1 MQVIIF
7 GGASLGTPEAIR
19 LVRQNIVSRKEKC
32 VVVVSAFEDM
42 TQRLMQ
48 LADMAVCH
56 NDDYKVRL
64 AKIQEEHEEIIDE
77 LVPADRCQVV
87 KRQVKDIFVTCAQ
100 LLEGAY
106 LLQAMPRQARIRL
119 CGAGPI
125 LSATILSHVIPGTQ
139 YVDAC
144 DLIRT
149 GCERKQAFVLKE
161 ETQAQIRARL
171 QTLTATAIVAGG
183 IGRNEDGS
191 LAVLGRKGTDCTAAH
206 IAAALQADV
215 LELWINTDGF
225 MTADPE
231 IVQRTMPIPSMSYN
245 EAFELSHFGASL
257 IYAPSLQPVYL
268 AHIPIH
274 IRNTFNPEA
283 EGTWIGRDAS
293 SSETARIKGV
303 SSIPN
308 VTMVTVQSP
317 AIVGVSG
324 SSKRLFDALARVSV
338 NVILITQASS
348 EFSITFAIQPEDT
361 DRAVRAIREEF
372 AAEAAGGY
380 DFHVTTESD
389 LSIIAVVGE
398 QMKNMPGVAATLFK
412 ALARNG
418 ISAVAVAQGS
428 SELNISIAIRKDA
441 LRKALNVIHEDFFIT
456 MGFKT
461 LHLFQVG
468 TGTVGNSLLKQI
480 GSQRDILME
489 RHKLKINIIGVANID
504 KMLFDLKG
512 IPGESYDKE
521 IEQRGEPIDLDKF
534 VERIKALNLRNSV
547 FVDCTA
553 SPVIASK
560 YETLLDNFI
569 SVVTP
574 NKIAC
579 SSAYS
584 RYENLKR
591 MAKERGVRFLYE
603 TNVGAG
609 LPIINTMNDLI
620 LSGDK
625 ILRIEAVLSGTLNF
639 IFNTISSEIPLSQT
653 IRLAKEQG
661 YSEPDPRIDLSGTDV
676 VRKILILSREAG
688 CALEK
693 EDIVVN
699 KFLPDDCFEG
709 TLDDFWKKVPAYDA
723 QFEQERRKIE
733 QEHKRWRFV
742 AVFENGQASVGLR
755 TVDQCHPAYNLE
767 GSNNIILITTERYK
781 ELPMVIKGYGAGAEV
796 TAAGVFADVIRVANL

>member
-1 MQVIIF
+1 MQVLKF

-19 LVRQNIVSRKEKC
+19 LVKQHIEDRKEKC
-32 VVVVSAFEDM
+32 VVVCSSVEDM
-42 TQRLMQ
+42 SPRFMQ
-48 LADMAVCH
+48 LADMAVSR
-56 NDDYKVRL
+56 NDAWKTRL
-64 AKIQEEHEEIIDE
+64 ERIQEEHNELIDE
-77 LVPADRCQVV
+77 LLPASIGTAAKAQF
-87 KRQVKDIFVTCAQ
+87 QDIFDKCAQ
-100 LLEGAY
+100 LLQGAY
-106 LLQAMPRQARIRL
+106 LLQAMPQKAMASL
-119 CGAGPI
+119 SAAGPM
-125 LSATILSHVIPGTQ
+125 LAARLLAQVVDDAAC
-139 YVDAC
+139 VDAGE
-144 DLIRT
+144 LIRT
-149 GCERKQAFVLKE
+149 RTDQKQTVVL
-161 ETQAQIRARL
+161 QP
-171 QTLTATAIVAGG
+171 LTANLIRNRLGDLSQTVIVPGFV
-183 IGRNEDGS
+183 GRNEDGS
-191 LAVLGRKGTDCTAAH
+191 LSDLGRKGADYTAAL
-206 IAAALQADV
+206 IAAALEADT
-215 LELWINTDGF
+215 LELWTNTDGF

-231 IVQRTMPIPSMSYN
+231 IVQRTMPIASMSYD
-245 EAFELSHFGASL
+245 EAFELSHFGASV
-257 IYAPSLQPVYL
+257 IYAPTLRPTYM

-274 IRNTFNPEA
+274 ICNTFNPEA
-283 EGTWIGRDAS
+283 EGTWIGRDMQDK
-293 SSETARIKGV
+293 EDARIKGV

-308 VTMVTVQSP
+308 VTMITVQSA

-324 SSKRLFDALARVSV
+324 SSKRLFNALARVAV

-348 EFSITFAIQPEDT
+348 EFSITFAVRPEDAR
-361 DRAVRAIREEF
+361 RAVEAIREEF
-372 AAEAAGGY
+372 AEEAASGH
-380 DFHVTTESD
+380 DFNVSVEEE
-389 LSIIAVVGE
+389 LSVIAVVGA

-428 SELNISIAIRKDA
+428 SELNISIAIRKDE

-480 GSQRDILME
+480 GSQQNILLE
-489 RHKLKINIIGVANID
+489 RHKLKIDIIGVANID
-504 KMLFDLKG
+504 KMLFDLNG
-512 IPGESYDKE
+512 IPGETYDKE
-521 IEQRGEPIDLDKF
+521 IEKRGEPINLDAF

-553 SPVIASK
+553 SPMIASK
-560 YETLLDNFI
+560 YETLLDNFV

-584 RYENLKR
+584 RYSNLKR

-639 IFNTISSEIPLSQT
+639 IFNTISKDIPLSQT
-653 IRLAKEQG
+653 IRMAKEQG

-699 KFLPDDCFEG
+699 KFLPDECFEG
-709 TLDDFWKKVPAYDA
+709 SLDEFWNKVPAYDA
-723 QFEQERRKIE
+723 KFEEERQQIE
-733 QEHKRWRFV
+733 KENKRWRFV
-742 AVFENGQASVGLR
+742 AIFENGQASVGLR